1 MKKDIWLFSG
11 AELTTSLINWGLV
24 DELWLSV
31 HPIILGSGKP
41 LFVNIK
47 NKILLTPIE
56 TKTYSTGFV
65 SLKYKLN

>member
-56 TKTYSTGFV
+56 TKTYSTGSV